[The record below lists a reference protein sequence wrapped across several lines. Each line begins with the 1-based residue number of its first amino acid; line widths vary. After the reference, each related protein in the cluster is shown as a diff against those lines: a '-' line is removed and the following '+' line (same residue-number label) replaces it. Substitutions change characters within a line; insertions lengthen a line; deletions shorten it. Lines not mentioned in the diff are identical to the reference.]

1 MSTGATG
8 QQAGDG
14 GGVEPVIG
22 FVSRVLVPAGLLTA
36 VLYYFGYVREQALFS
51 HFGID
56 LGIVGF
62 STTDYLV
69 RSTSSVFFPLATVLV
84 IGVAAVAVHHLLVYL
99 LSRLPARRRGV
110 VWAVLAVTAFVLLVA
125 GVVGLQRRA
134 NPAIGPLFAP
144 VALASGAVLLQYT
157 ADMVQLH
164 QPTPDQL
171 STVLASTQKVRR
183 GLLAALALVAVFWV
197 MTTVAQQRGVAAA
210 NAVEISLL
218 VSPQAVVYSRVR
230 LQITGPGVTLSKLDG
245 SDAAFAYRY
254 SGLRPLIHAGG
265 RWFLLPAGWTP
276 DNGATVIVLP
286 DSVNDVRVD
295 LSR

>member
-1 MSTGATG
+1 MSSGATG

-14 GGVEPVIG
+14 GLEPVIG

-36 VLYYFGYVREQALFS
+36 MLYYFGYVREQALFS

-56 LGIVGF
+56 LGILGF

-69 RSTSSVFFPLATVLV
+69 RSTSTVFFPLAAVLV

-99 LSRLPARRRGV
+99 LSRLGDRRRWV
-110 VWAVLAVTAFVLLVA
+110 VWVVLAVIAVVLLVA

-157 ADMVQLH
+157 ADMAQLH
-164 QPTPDQL
+164 QPTPAQL
-171 STVLASTQKVRR
+171 PTVLASTQKVRR

-197 MTTVAQQRGVAAA
+197 TTTVAQQRGVATA
-210 NAVEISLL
+210 NAIEISLL
-218 VSPQAVVYSRVR
+218 VRPQAVVYSRAR
-230 LQITGPGVTLSKLDG
+230 LQITGPGVTLSELDAA
-245 SDAAFAYRY
+245 DAAFAYRY

-265 RWFLLPAGWTP
+265 RWFLLPAGWTH

>member
-1 MSTGATG
+1 MSTGAAG
-8 QQAGDG
+8 QQPGDSG
-14 GGVEPVIG
+14 LEPVIG

-36 VLYYFGYVREQALFS
+36 MLYYFGYVREQALFS

-56 LGIVGF
+56 LGILGF

-69 RSTSSVFFPLATVLV
+69 RSTSTVFFPLAAVLV
-84 IGVAAVAVHHLLVYL
+84 IGVAAVVVHHLLVYL
-99 LSRLPARRRGV
+99 LSRLGDRRRWV
-110 VWAVLAVTAFVLLVA
+110 VWIVLAVIAVVLLVA

-157 ADMVQLH
+157 ADMAQLH

-171 STVLASTQKVRR
+171 PTVLASTQKVRR
-183 GLLAALALVAVFWV
+183 VLLAALALVAVFWV
-197 MTTVAQQRGVAAA
+197 TTTVAQQRGVATA
-210 NAVEISLL
+210 NAIEISLL
-218 VSPQAVVYSRVR
+218 IRPQAVVYSRAR
-230 LQITGPGVTLSKLDG
+230 LQITGPGVTLSELDA

-265 RWFLLPAGWTP
+265 RWFLLPAGWTH

-286 DSVNDVRVD
+286 DSVNDIRVD